1 MQNDISRHWAV
12 LTPYVPGEML
22 TAQAR
27 QVESIGMAGIQAWQV
42 WAAPWPTLS
51 HCAAVTER
59 VQLATGLANALT
71 RSPFET
77 ALTAIDIDRLSGGR
91 FILGF
96 GPSAPARA
104 QGFFGSGRR
113 PPARTPA

>member
-1 MQNDISRHWAV
+1 MRALPAVLCPTPGGDAMQNDISRHWAV

-77 ALTAIDIDRLSGGR
+77 ALTAIDIDR
-91 FILGF
+91 
-96 GPSAPARA
+96 
-104 QGFFGSGRR
+104 
-113 PPARTPA
+113 